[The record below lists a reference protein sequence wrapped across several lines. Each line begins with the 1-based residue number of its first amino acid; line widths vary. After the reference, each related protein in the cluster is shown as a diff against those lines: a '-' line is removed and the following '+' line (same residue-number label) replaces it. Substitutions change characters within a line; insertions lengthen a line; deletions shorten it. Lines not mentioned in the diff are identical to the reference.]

1 MRRLARRGGGERLA
15 RHAGHYAGHGV
26 IVLIALGESIVAIGV
41 GAEGLDRGAR
51 IVGALLGVLISAA
64 VWWAYLDVVALVAE
78 HRMRAT
84 APGVQ
89 TRIAR
94 DSFTLLQL
102 PMVAGIVLLAL
113 GIKKTLGDVD
123 ERLTGVP
130 ALALCAGL
138 ALYLPAQIAFRL
150 RNVGTLGRRRLVA
163 AAPVLALWPVATS
176 VEALFALA
184 LVVGVLTVLVGFQVV
199 RFREARPRIGTA
211 P

>member
-1 MRRLARRGGGERLA
+1 M
-15 RHAGHYAGHGV
+15 
-26 IVLIALGESIVAIGV
+26 
-41 GAEGLDRGAR
+41 
-51 IVGALLGVLISAA
+51 LISAA

-89 TRIAR
+89 TRIPR
-94 DSFTLLQL
+94 DSITLLQL
-102 PMVAGIVLLAL
+102 PMMAGIVLPVL

-123 ERLTGVP
+123 ERPAGVP

-138 ALYLPAQIAFRL
+138 ALSRHGQIALRL

-163 AAPVLALWPVATS
+163 AALVLALWPVATS

-199 RFREARPRIGTA
+199 RFREARPPIRTA